1 MLNNMLS
8 DIIAILICDEH
19 RRTLVQ
25 LLQNSDLIM
34 RLAVLQDPLND
45 STTIRMGGENVDLS
59 SESFDDELNVLS
71 WHTFDS
77 FLHDVVAVLVLDTLQ
92 NINLQ
97 LLD

>member
-1 MLNNMLS
+1 
-8 DIIAILICDEH
+8 
-19 RRTLVQ
+19 
-25 LLQNSDLIM
+25 M
-34 RLAVLQDPLND
+34 RLAVLQDSLND

-77 FLHDVVAVLVLDTLQ
+77 FLHDVVAVLVLDTFQ
-92 NINLQ
+92 NIDLQ

>member
-1 MLNNMLS
+1 
-8 DIIAILICDEH
+8 
-19 RRTLVQ
+19 
-25 LLQNSDLIM
+25 
-34 RLAVLQDPLND
+34 
-45 STTIRMGGENVDLS
+45 MGGENVDLS

>member
-1 MLNNMLS
+1 
-8 DIIAILICDEH
+8 
-19 RRTLVQ
+19 
-25 LLQNSDLIM
+25 M

-92 NINLQ
+92 NIDLQ

>member
-1 MLNNMLS
+1 
-8 DIIAILICDEH
+8 
-19 RRTLVQ
+19 
-25 LLQNSDLIM
+25 M
-34 RLAVLQDPLND
+34 RLAVLQDSLND
-45 STTIRMGGENVDLS
+45 PTTIRMGGENVDLS